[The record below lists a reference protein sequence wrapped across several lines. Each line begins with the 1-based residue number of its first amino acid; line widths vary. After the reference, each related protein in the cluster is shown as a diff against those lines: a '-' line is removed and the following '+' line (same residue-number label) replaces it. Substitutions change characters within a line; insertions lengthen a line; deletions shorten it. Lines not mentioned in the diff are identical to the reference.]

1 MPATASSRRAFRQN
15 SGFDYLIKALD
26 TLAWVPRSEEFSN
39 DEWQVREVQIA
50 EGQRL
55 WFEVLAWAMDR
66 GGEAHFRV
74 SQITVANGPRAL
86 PHDNN

>member
-1 MPATASSRRAFRQN
+1 MPASASTRRAFRTHG
-15 SGFDYLIKALD
+15 GFEALVKSLD
-26 TLAWVPRSEEFSN
+26 ALAWRARPDEISA
-39 DEWQVREVQIA
+39 DEWQVHEVQLA

-74 SQITVANGPRAL
+74 SCTVAQDKIN
-86 PHDNN
+86 

>member
-1 MPATASSRRAFRQN
+1 MSATPSTRRAFRKH
-15 SGFDYLIKALD
+15 SGFESLVKSLD
-26 TLAWVPRSEEFSN
+26 ALAWRPRPDEISS
-39 DEWQVREVQIA
+39 DEWQVHEVQLS

-74 SQITVANGPRAL
+74 SELAIRERPSR
-86 PHDNN
+86 PSSRW